1 MSSQRDFPVGTAVVY
16 RPYPGATPEDGT
28 VTGWSK
34 DPSLVFVKYR
44 GGHPSAPSQATSVT
58 DLQRAS

>member
-1 MSSQRDFPVGTAVVY
+1 MKRQADFPVGCGVVY
-16 RPYPGATPEDGT
+16 TPYPGAPAEDGQ